1 MNPQQVNA
9 DGRIYLDY
17 AATTPLD
24 EAALEAMLPLMRERF
39 GNASA
44 LYSEGREARD
54 AVNAA
59 RRSIAASLGCRDPFD
74 ITFTSGGTESD
85 NTAIAGISLAA
96 RAKMKSSAG
105 PGHIICSAFEH
116 HAVLNAVARMR
127 SMGFEISHV
136 GPRADGV
143 VHPEDVEALM
153 RPDTVLVSVMA
164 ANNEIGTIQPISS
177 IAEVVHAH
185 GSWLHTDAVGAIGKT
200 DFSLEECG
208 ADSVSIASHK
218 VYGPKGIG
226 ALYLSK
232 QVPFEPLIHGGG
244 QEKGRRSGTYDTA
257 SIVGFAK
264 ALELNVARGLYERL
278 DAIMACRDRLLDAVA
293 GMQRVESALPI
304 ERGNRERN
312 LASFAPLL
320 VDGMESEDLVRIFDA
335 KGFAISGGSAC
346 TSGSGQTSHALASI
360 GISPDRASGFIRIT
374 LGKGI
379 GFTEIDRFAQA
390 LHEVAE
396 S

>member
-1 MNPQQVNA
+1 MDPQMNI
-9 DGRIYLDY
+9 DERIYLDH

-24 EAALEAMLPLMRERF
+24 EAALEAMLPFMRESF

-44 LYSEGREARD
+44 LYSEGRESRD

-59 RRSIAASLGCRDPFD
+59 RRSIAESLGCRDPFD
-74 ITFTSGGTESD
+74 IVFTSGGTESD
-85 NTAIAGISLAA
+85 NAAIVGISLAA
-96 RAKMKSSAG
+96 RGKMKSSAG

-127 SMGFEISHV
+127 SFGFEVSHV
-136 GPRADGV
+136 SPRADGI

-164 ANNEIGTIQPISS
+164 ANNEIGTIQPIAR

-185 GSWLHTDAVGAIGKT
+185 GSWLHTDAVGAVGKMELSIEA
-200 DFSLEECG
+200 FG

-226 ALYLSK
+226 ALFLSK
-232 QVPFEPLIHGGG
+232 QVPFEPLIYGGG
-244 QEKGRRSGTYDTA
+244 QEKGKRSGTYDTA

-264 ALELNVARGLYERL
+264 ALELNAAQGLAERL
-278 DAIMACRDRLLDAVA
+278 DATMACRDRLLDAVA
-293 GMQRVESALPI
+293 DMERIHPVLPI
-304 ERGNRERN
+304 ECGSRESN
-312 LASFAPLL
+312 LASFVPLL
-320 VDGMESEDLVRIFDA
+320 VDGMESEDLVRMLDN

-346 TSGSGQTSHALASI
+346 AAGSGQTSHVLASI
-360 GISPDRASGFIRIT
+360 GISPDKASGFIRIT
-374 LGKGI
+374 LGKG
-379 GFTEIDRFAQA
+379 TETTDIDRFAQA
-390 LHEVAE
+390 LREVVQR
-396 S
+396 